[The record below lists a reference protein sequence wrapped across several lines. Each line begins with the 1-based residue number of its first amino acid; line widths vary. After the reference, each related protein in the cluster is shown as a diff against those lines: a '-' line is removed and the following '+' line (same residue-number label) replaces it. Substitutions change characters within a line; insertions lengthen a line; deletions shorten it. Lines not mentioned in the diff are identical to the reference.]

1 MLSIF
6 ELTSLLLALCALF
19 GFVNRAFLH
28 LPNSVGLLLLGLIA
42 SIVLVS
48 TELLFPDIQLYAD
61 IETALR
67 QIDFGKVVF
76 DGVLAFLLFAG
87 ALHVNFEALRKR
99 VIAVSYLAVVATIIS
114 TAVTGSLFYLVCQA
128 LGVAVPLPWALV
140 FGALISPTD
149 PVGVLTLLKGV
160 DLPPALKAE
169 IEGEALLNDGVGV
182 VIFTLLLA
190 YAVGGAG
197 EVTAIGLI
205 WDFAREGIGGA
216 VLGLATGYL
225 AYRAMR
231 EIDDFPIE
239 VLITLAL
246 VMGTYA
252 LAGRLGMSG
261 PIATV
266 AAGLLVGYRAPRDAM
281 SERTETYVSA
291 LWTLIDEVLNAILF
305 LLIGLEVLVIEHPQ
319 SYALVA
325 VLAIPIVLVSRFIAV
340 ALPILLPINRGVSVK
355 NVPFLTWAAIR
366 GGISIALAL
375 SLPDVGAKSAIV
387 AATYAVVI
395 FSILAQGLTLCSV
408 ARRLKLDTPFD
419 RT

>member
-6 ELTSLLLALCALF
+6 ELTSVLLLLCALF
-19 GFVNRAFLH
+19 GFINRAFLH
-28 LPNSVGLLLLGLIA
+28 LPNSVGLLLLGLVA
-42 SIVLVS
+42 SILLVS
-48 TELLFPDIQLYAD
+48 IELLFPEIQLYSD

-67 QIDFGKVVF
+67 QIDFGQVVF
-76 DGVLAFLLFAG
+76 NGVLAFLLFAG
-87 ALHVNFEALRKR
+87 ALHVDFEALRSR
-99 VIAVSYLAVVATIIS
+99 ALAVSYLAVVATIIS
-114 TAVTGSLFYLVCQA
+114 TAVCGSLFYLACQA
-128 LGVAVPLPWALV
+128 LAIAVPLPWALV

-160 DLPPALKAE
+160 DLPPKLKAE

-190 YAVGGAG
+190 LAAGGG
-197 EVTAIGLI
+197 EVTVPSLI
-205 WDFAREGIGGA
+205 WDFVREGIGGA
-216 VLGLATGYL
+216 ILGLATGYL

-246 VMGTYA
+246 VTGTYA
-252 LAGRLGMSG
+252 LANRLGMSG

-266 AAGLLVGYRAPRDAM
+266 AAGLLVGYRAPKDAM

-291 LWTLIDEVLNAILF
+291 LWTLIDEILNAILF
-305 LLIGLEVLVIEHPQ
+305 LLIGLEVLVLEHPQ
-319 SYALVA
+319 QYAVVALV
-325 VLAIPIVLVSRFIAV
+325 AIPIVLVSRFVAV
-340 ALPILLPINRGVSVK
+340 ALPILMPIRRGVAIR
-355 NVPFLTWAAIR
+355 NIPFLTWAAIR

-375 SLPDVGAKSAIV
+375 SLPNVSAKPVIV

-395 FSILAQGLTLCSV
+395 FSILSQGLTLSSV
-408 ARRLKLDTPFD
+408 ARRLKLDAPFD

>member
-6 ELTSLLLALCALF
+6 ELTSVLLLLCALF

-42 SIVLVS
+42 SILLVS
-48 TELLFPDIQLYAD
+48 VELLFPDVQLYSD
-61 IETALR
+61 IEAALR
-67 QIDFGKVVF
+67 QIDFGQVVF
-76 DGVLAFLLFAG
+76 DGVLALLLFAG
-87 ALHVNFEALRKR
+87 ALHVDFNVLRKR
-99 VIAVSYLAVVATIIS
+99 ALAVSYLAIVATIIS
-114 TAVTGSLFYLVCQA
+114 TGVAGSLFYLACQA
-128 LGVAVPLPWALV
+128 FGVGVPLPWALV

-160 DLPPALKAE
+160 DLPPNLKAE

-190 YAVGGAG
+190 YAAGG
-197 EVTAIGLI
+197 EDVTAVGLL
-205 WDFAREGIGGA
+205 WDFVREGIGGA
-216 VLGLATGYL
+216 VLGLVTGYL

-246 VMGTYA
+246 VTGTYA

-266 AAGLLVGYRAPRDAM
+266 AAGLLVGYRAPKDAM
-281 SERTETYVSA
+281 SERTESYVSA

-305 LLIGLEVLVIEHPQ
+305 LLIGLEVLVLEHPQ
-319 SYALVA
+319 HYALVA
-325 VLAIPIVLVSRFIAV
+325 IVAIPIVLVSRFIAV
-340 ALPILLPINRGVSVK
+340 ALPILMPIRSGVSVR
-355 NVPFLTWAAIR
+355 NIPFLTWAAIR

-375 SLPDVGAKSAIV
+375 SLPNIDAKAAIV
-387 AATYAVVI
+387 ASTYAVVI
-395 FSILAQGLTLCSV
+395 FSILGQGLTLSSV
-408 ARRLKLDTPFD
+408 ARRLKLDVPFD
-419 RT
+419 GS

>member
-6 ELTSLLLALCALF
+6 ELTSVLLLLCALF
-19 GFVNRAFLH
+19 GFINRAFLH
-28 LPNSVGLLLLGLIA
+28 LPNSVGLLLLGLVA
-42 SIVLVS
+42 SILLVS
-48 TELLFPDIQLYAD
+48 IELLFPEIQLYSD

-67 QIDFGKVVF
+67 QIDFGQVVF
-76 DGVLAFLLFAG
+76 NGVLAFLLFAG
-87 ALHVNFEALRKR
+87 ALHVDFEALRSR
-99 VIAVSYLAVVATIIS
+99 ALAVSYLAIVATIIS
-114 TAVTGSLFYLVCQA
+114 TAVCGGLFYLACQA
-128 LGVAVPLPWALV
+128 LAVAVPMPWALV

-149 PVGVLTLLKGV
+149 PVGVLALLKGV
-160 DLPPALKAE
+160 DLPPRLKAE

-190 YAVGGAG
+190 LAVGGG
-197 EVTAIGLI
+197 EVTVPGLI
-205 WDFAREGIGGA
+205 WDFVREGIGGA
-216 VLGLATGYL
+216 ILGLVAGYL

-246 VMGTYA
+246 VTGTYA
-252 LAGRLGMSG
+252 LANRLGMSG

-266 AAGLLVGYRAPRDAM
+266 AAGLLVGYRAPKDAM

-291 LWTLIDEVLNAILF
+291 LWTLIDEILNAILF
-305 LLIGLEVLVIEHPQ
+305 LLIGLEVLVLEHPQ
-319 SYALVA
+319 RYAVIALV
-325 VLAIPIVLVSRFIAV
+325 AIPIVLVSRFVAV
-340 ALPILLPINRGVSVK
+340 ALPILMPIRRGAGVR
-355 NVPFLTWAAIR
+355 NIPFLTWAAIR

-375 SLPDVGAKSAIV
+375 SLPNVGAKPVIV

-395 FSILAQGLTLCSV
+395 FSILGQGLTLSSV

>member
-1 MLSIF
+1 MLSMF
-6 ELTSLLLALCALF
+6 ELTSVLLLLCALF
-19 GFVNRAFLH
+19 GFLNRAFLH

-42 SIVLVS
+42 SILLVS
-48 TELLFPDIQLYAD
+48 IELLFPDVQLYSD
-61 IETALR
+61 IEAALR

-87 ALHVNFEALRKR
+87 ALHVDFNVLRKR
-99 VIAVSYLAVVATIIS
+99 ALAISYLAIVATIVS
-114 TAVTGSLFYLVCQA
+114 TAVTGSLFYLACQMF
-128 LGVAVPLPWALV
+128 GVAVPLPWALV

-160 DLPPALKAE
+160 DLPPTLKAE

-190 YAVGGAG
+190 YAPGGEG
-197 EVTAIGLI
+197 VTAVGLL
-205 WDFAREGIGGA
+205 WDFVREGIGGA
-216 VLGLATGYL
+216 LLGLITGYL

-231 EIDDFPIE
+231 QIDDFPIE

-252 LAGRLGMSG
+252 GRLGMSG

-266 AAGLLVGYRAPRDAM
+266 VAGLLVGYRAPKDAM
-281 SERTETYVSA
+281 SERTESYVSA

-305 LLIGLEVLVIEHPQ
+305 LLIGLEVVILEHPQ
-319 SYALVA
+319 RYALVA
-325 VLAIPIVLVSRFIAV
+325 IVAIPIVLVARLIAV
-340 ALPILLPINRGVSVK
+340 ALPILMPIKRGVSVR
-355 NVPFLTWAAIR
+355 NIPFLTWAAIR

-375 SLPDVGAKSAIV
+375 SLPNIDAKAAIV
-387 AATYAVVI
+387 VSTYAVVI
-395 FSILAQGLTLCSV
+395 FSILGQGLTLGSV
-408 ARRLKLDTPFD
+408 ARRLKLDLPFSGS
-419 RT
+419 